1 MLRIALT
8 TTVMAALLATG
19 AVAQTAP
26 TTAPATEP
34 TTPPAMTAPTDST
47 TPAVPAAPGDAAA
60 PHDMNSA
67 AMPDGEWTA
76 TDLATISTDRMVGAD
91 IVNHQNETI
100 ATIDDVLI
108 SDANTV
114 EGIVATFGGV
124 LGFGATKVLIQ
135 PDEIEVM
142 QDANETL
149 LVRTSL
155 TPEAIESR
163 PAYEG

>member
-8 TTVMAALLATG
+8 TTAMAALLATG

-26 TTAPATEP
+26 AADPAAPPPMSAPAEG
-34 TTPPAMTAPTDST
+34 T
-47 TPAVPAAPGDAAA
+47 TPAMPGDATA
-60 PHDMNSA
+60 PHGA
-67 AMPDGEWTA
+67 GAVVMPDGEWTA
-76 TDLATISTDRMVGAD
+76 TDLATISTDRLMGAN

-108 SDANTV
+108 SDANAV
-114 EGIVATFGGV
+114 ESIVATFGGV
-124 LGFGATKVLIQ
+124 LGFGANKVLIQ

-142 QDANETL
+142 QDANGTL
-149 LVRTSL
+149 MVRTSL
-155 TPEAIESR
+155 TPELIESR

>member
-8 TTVMAALLATG
+8 TTAMAALLATG

-26 TTAPATEP
+26 APATEP
-34 TTPPAMTAPTDST
+34 TTPPAMTAPMDGT
-47 TPAVPAAPGDAAA
+47 APAAPGMTGDAAA
-60 PHDMNSA
+60 PHDMGA
-67 AMPDGEWTA
+67 AGMPEGDWTA
-76 TDLATISTDRMVGAD
+76 TDLSTISTDRLVGSS
-91 IVNHQNETI
+91 IVNHENETI

-114 EGIVATFGGV
+114 ESIVATFGGV
-124 LGFGATKVLIQ
+124 LGFGANKVLIQ

-149 LVRTSL
+149 MVRTSL

>member
-8 TTVMAALLATG
+8 TTAMAALLATG

-26 TTAPATEP
+26 VADPAARPATSAPAEG
-34 TTPPAMTAPTDST
+34 TTPSM
-47 TPAVPAAPGDAAA
+47 PGDATQ
-60 PHDMNSA
+60 PHGTGTA
-67 AMPDGEWTA
+67 VMPDGEWTA
-76 TDLATISTDRMVGAD
+76 TDLATVSTDRLMGAN

-108 SDANTV
+108 SDANAV
-114 EGIVATFGGV
+114 ESIVATFGGV
-124 LGFGATKVLIQ
+124 LGFGANKVLIQ

-142 QDANETL
+142 QDANGTL
-149 LVRTSL
+149 MVRTSL
-155 TPEAIESR
+155 TPELIESR